1 MNDRLITQNIN
12 LYDVIIHPELKYNG
26 QRYIEHN
33 VTIINCAKCINCKNG
48 LSVCAL
54 EDVWYIYIYVCVCVY
69 VKNWYRLTIKSCHSK
84 IIEIRQKI
92 IPTIFSDPN
101 LHYFIFCVSLSNI
114 ILFMP
119 YQQMLIIC
127 TPLHSNN
134 VAHQQIFT
142 LLTDYSVSW
151 CTGQGT
157 GLILGLHPASERRR
171 YKVAPP
177 QFGCAQT

>member
-1 MNDRLITQNIN
+1 MA
-12 LYDVIIHPELKYNG
+12 
-26 QRYIEHN
+26 
-33 VTIINCAKCINCKNG
+33 C
-48 LSVCAL
+48 LSVPWKTY
-54 EDVWYIYIYVCVCVY
+54 DKYIYIYICVCVCMWVEHTV
-69 VKNWYRLTIKSCHSK
+69 VKNWYRLPIKSCH

-92 IPTIFSDPN
+92 IPKIYSDPN
-101 LHYFIFCVSLSNI
+101 LQYFMFCVSLSNI

-142 LLTDYSVSW
+142 LLTDNSVSW
-151 CTGQGT
+151 CIGHRA
-157 GLILGLHPASERRR
+157 GLIIGLHPANERRR